1 MKFNLNDYVM
11 VEDRIRD
18 FYDKYPNGRIETR
31 LVQATDNL
39 ESVIVYAAVYKDE
52 TSTVPLATGLAQEQ
66 KAVGGF
72 ANEVSWVENAETS
85 AIGRS
90 LANAGFQKKGE
101 PRPTKEEMTKKD
113 RLEGGNSVPSSPPP
127 SQPKKKPTTQEIT
140 TSPSNK
146 IENQLKQV
154 VLGMADNN
162 KEFAKTAYDSA
173 LNMMDVKYKTKDIE
187 NFDME
192 QQKKF
197 MDFAEKFIGKY
208 ETEGK
213 KMKPFEEMSLEEKA
227 ASVFGTVEVKE
238 GEDMADIP
246 SGKWEQDPVSD
257 AQKNFLNTLIVECI
271 DSGNANAEKVA
282 NECKSL
288 INNNEMTK
296 KDASLWIDKLKNAK
310 S

>member
-31 LVQATDNL
+31 VVQATENL
-39 ESVIVYAAVYKDE
+39 ESVIVFAAIYKDE
-52 TSTVPLATGLAQEQ
+52 STTVPLATGLAQEQ

-101 PRPTKEEMTKKD
+101 PRPTKEEMTKKE

-127 SQPKKKPTTQEIT
+127 PQPKKKQVTQKSG
-140 TSPSNK
+140 TSPSNLD
-146 IENQLKQV
+146 NQMKTLI
-154 VLGMADNN
+154 LNMCDGN
-162 KEFAKTAYDSA
+162 KEFARHTYDLA
-173 LNMMDVKYKTKDIE
+173 INMMQMKHKTKDVDS
-187 NFDME
+187 FDME
-192 QQKKF
+192 QQKAF
-197 MDFAEKFIGKY
+197 IDYAEKFVTKY
-208 ETEGK
+208 AEEGK
-213 KMKPFEEMSLEEKA
+213 KMKSFEDMTLEEKA
-227 ASVFGTVEVKE
+227 ESVFGTVEVKE

-246 SGKWEQDPVSD
+246 SGKWEQDPMSEPQ
-257 AQKNFLNTLIVECI
+257 ANFINTLIVECV
-271 DSGNANAEKVA
+271 DSGNADAVAIA
-282 NECKSL
+282 NEAKKL
-288 INNNEMTK
+288 IAEGQMTK
-296 KDASLWIDKLKNAK
+296 GNASEWIDKLKNAK

>member
-1 MKFNLNDYVM
+1 M
-11 VEDRIRD
+11 VEDRIRE
-18 FYDKYPNGRIETR
+18 FYDKFPTGRIETR

-39 ESVIVYAAVYKDE
+39 ESVIVYAAVYKDDKA
-52 TSTVPLATGLAQEQ
+52 TVPLATGLAQEQ

-113 RLEGGNSVPSSPPP
+113 RLEGGSPPTQPP
-127 SQPKKKPTTQEIT
+127 STPKKKPTVAEEQ
-140 TSPSNK
+140 TSPSSLS
-146 IENQLKQV
+146 NQMKRI
-154 VLGMADNN
+154 VLNMCDNN
-162 KEFAKTAYDSA
+162 KEFAKTAYDSS
-173 LNMMDVKYKTKDIE
+173 LNMMNLKHKTKDID
-187 NFDME
+187 NFDMD
-192 QQKKF
+192 QQKAF
-197 MDFAEKFIGKY
+197 IDYAEKFIEKY
-208 ETEGK
+208 RDEGQNLK
-213 KMKPFEEMSLEEKA
+213 AFEDMSVKEKAEYVFGIVEEKP
-227 ASVFGTVEVKE
+227 VDNKGE
-238 GEDMADIP
+238 EDMADIP

-271 DSGNANAEKVA
+271 DSGSVEAEKIA
-282 NECKSL
+282 NECKQL
-288 INNNEMTK
+288 INNNQMTK